1 MKGREIKGDKTVFEK
16 ESLPKGWIKTT
27 IGYIYDLVGGGT
39 PSTKIRKYWKGDI
52 SWISSADIHGLYDI
66 RPRRKIT
73 PEAIKNSAT
82 NLVPAGSIIVVT
94 RVGLGKIARTKT
106 PLCFSQDSQALI
118 ENVSFTHPD
127 YVLYYLS
134 QTVQLFKHTS
144 RGTTISGVTK
154 KQLSQLTLP
163 LPPTNE
169 QKRIVSKIE
178 SIFAQ
183 IDAERKS
190 LDNAKVLLKQCR
202 QSVLKSAFEGKLVP
216 QDPNDEPAE
225 ALLNRIHKDSSDK
238 LFFEKNSLPQGWTSK
253 HLTNIAKINP
263 KKPEN
268 GTIDDD
274 LEVSFIPMK
283 CVKELTGNIDLS
295 ITRKYTEV
303 KKGYTCFK
311 NGDIIFAKITP
322 CMENGKIAIVHDLK
336 NEIGFGST
344 EFHVIRL
351 KDNHLSPKFYFYY
364 LIQDNFRDCAQR
376 NMKGTAGQLRVPSDY
391 LKNSMIPIPPLP
403 EQKRII
409 SKIESIF
416 GRIDAEHNF
425 AIFVTVFSYKT
436 KSTCLHPICSS
447 DLQLTPLQSQELI
460 SGYLKF
466 HPQEFLAL
474 AGFLNHL
481 TTRLLARICL
491 AKFYLSLL
499 YHHTNM
505 I

>member
-1 MKGREIKGDKTVFEK
+1 MVSI
-16 ESLPKGWIKTT
+16 
-27 IGYIYDLVGGGT
+27 
-39 PSTKIRKYWKGDI
+39 
-52 SWISSADIHGLYDI
+52 
-66 RPRRKIT
+66 
-73 PEAIKNSAT
+73 
-82 NLVPAGSIIVVT
+82 GSIIVVT

-127 YVLYYLS
+127 YVPYYLS

-163 LPPTNE
+163 LPP
-169 QKRIVSKIE
+169 
-178 SIFAQ
+178 
-183 IDAERKS
+183 
-190 LDNAKVLLKQCR
+190 
-202 QSVLKSAFEGKLVP
+202 
-216 QDPNDEPAE
+216 
-225 ALLNRIHKDSSDK
+225 LN
-238 LFFEKNSLPQGWTSK
+238 
-253 HLTNIAKINP
+253 
-263 KKPEN
+263 
-268 GTIDDD
+268 
-274 LEVSFIPMK
+274 
-283 CVKELTGNIDLS
+283 
-295 ITRKYTEV
+295 
-303 KKGYTCFK
+303 
-311 NGDIIFAKITP
+311 
-322 CMENGKIAIVHDLK
+322 
-336 NEIGFGST
+336 
-344 EFHVIRL
+344 
-351 KDNHLSPKFYFYY
+351 
-364 LIQDNFRDCAQR
+364 
-376 NMKGTAGQLRVPSDY
+376 
-391 LKNSMIPIPPLP
+391 

>member
-1 MKGREIKGDKTVFEK
+1 MVSI
-16 ESLPKGWIKTT
+16 
-27 IGYIYDLVGGGT
+27 
-39 PSTKIRKYWKGDI
+39 
-52 SWISSADIHGLYDI
+52 
-66 RPRRKIT
+66 
-73 PEAIKNSAT
+73 
-82 NLVPAGSIIVVT
+82 GSIIVVT

-144 RGTTISGVTK
+144 RSTTISGVTK

-163 LPPTNE
+163 LPPQTN
-169 QKRIVSKIE
+169 
-178 SIFAQ
+178 
-183 IDAERKS
+183 
-190 LDNAKVLLKQCR
+190 
-202 QSVLKSAFEGKLVP
+202 
-216 QDPNDEPAE
+216 
-225 ALLNRIHKDSSDK
+225 
-238 LFFEKNSLPQGWTSK
+238 
-253 HLTNIAKINP
+253 
-263 KKPEN
+263 KK
-268 GTIDDD
+268 
-274 LEVSFIPMK
+274 EV
-283 CVKELTGNIDLS
+283 
-295 ITRKYTEV
+295 
-303 KKGYTCFK
+303 
-311 NGDIIFAKITP
+311 
-322 CMENGKIAIVHDLK
+322 
-336 NEIGFGST
+336 
-344 EFHVIRL
+344 
-351 KDNHLSPKFYFYY
+351 
-364 LIQDNFRDCAQR
+364 
-376 NMKGTAGQLRVPSDY
+376 
-391 LKNSMIPIPPLP
+391 
-403 EQKRII
+403 

-481 TTRLLARICL
+481 MTRLLARICL
-491 AKFYLSLL
+491 VKSYLSLL

>member
-16 ESLPKGWIKTT
+16 NNLPKGWALFTFNDHLILHYGKGLLKNQRKVNSSVPVYGSSGINGYCIEALTNEPCVVIGRKGSAGEVYYVNEPCWAIDTTYFLLKNPVYALKFFYYFFKYVKNKLIDSSTTIPSLRRDDVYTLQMILPPLNEQKRIVSKIESIFAQIDAERKSLDNAKVLLKQCRQSVLKSAFEGKLVPQDPNDEPAEVFLRKMHKNSKKELVFEKESLPKGWTKTT

-178 SIFAQ
+178 SIFGR
-183 IDAERKS
+183 IDSTGKS
-190 LDNAKVLLKQCR
+190 LDAALSKMDLLKK
-202 QSVLKSAFEGKLVP
+202 SVLRRAFEGKLVP
-216 QDPNDEPAE
+216 QDPNDEPAS
-225 ALLNRIHKDSSDK
+225 ALLERIKKEKTK
-238 LFFEKNSLPQGWTSK
+238 LEQGESV
-253 HLTNIAKINP
+253 
-263 KKPEN
+263 ER
-268 GTIDDD
+268 
-274 LEVSFIPMK
+274 
-283 CVKELTGNIDLS
+283 
-295 ITRKYTEV
+295 RKR
-303 KKGYTCFK
+303 
-311 NGDIIFAKITP
+311 
-322 CMENGKIAIVHDLK
+322 NGK
-336 NEIGFGST
+336 
-344 EFHVIRL
+344 
-351 KDNHLSPKFYFYY
+351 
-364 LIQDNFRDCAQR
+364 
-376 NMKGTAGQLRVPSDY
+376 
-391 LKNSMIPIPPLP
+391 
-403 EQKRII
+403 
-409 SKIESIF
+409 
-416 GRIDAEHNF
+416 
-425 AIFVTVFSYKT
+425 
-436 KSTCLHPICSS
+436 
-447 DLQLTPLQSQELI
+447 
-460 SGYLKF
+460 
-466 HPQEFLAL
+466 
-474 AGFLNHL
+474 
-481 TTRLLARICL
+481 
-491 AKFYLSLL
+491 
-499 YHHTNM
+499 
-505 I
+505 

>member
-1 MKGREIKGDKTVFEK
+1 MSELILKKEIQLPENWIWTNIKAICHAPQYGWTTSASNSGKIQFLRTTDITSGKINWETVPFCKKIPEEPEK
-16 ESLPKGWIKTT
+16 YLLKNN
-27 IGYIYDLVGGGT
+27 
-39 PSTKIRKYWKGDI
+39 DI
-52 SWISSADIHGLYDI
+52 VIS
-66 RPRRKIT
+66 R
-73 PEAIKNSAT
+73 
-82 NLVPAGSIIVVT
+82 AGSIGFSYLLDDVSNTVFASYLI
-94 RVGLGKIARTKT
+94 RFRSMINSKFFYYFLQSPFYWKSISEKKIGIAVQNVNATK
-106 PLCFSQDSQALI
+106 L
-118 ENVSFTHPD
+118 
-127 YVLYYLS
+127 
-134 QTVQLFKHTS
+134 
-144 RGTTISGVTK
+144 
-154 KQLSQLTLP
+154 KQIIFP
-163 LPPTNE
+163 LPPLPE

-403 EQKRII
+403 EQKRIV